1 MTLSE
6 RLELLVKLG
15 DHLRAG
21 DEFLEALMKRGSF
34 DNPWFTV
41 KNQQLAVRAIAEN
54 MLRPEKLDAWLESYD
69 IPEVRK
75 PKKVG
80 LVMAGNIP
88 LVGFHDWL
96 CVFVAGHH
104 ALVKLSEKDKFLF
117 PYFLKLLTRWDARME
132 DYTSLVEKLEGF
144 DAVIATGSNNSARY
158 FEQYFGRHP
167 HIIRK
172 NRNGAAVLTGDES
185 AADLE
190 ALGRDIFQYF
200 GMGCRNVAKVYV
212 PVGYDFEPLLEALHA
227 YKDLILHN
235 KYKNNFDYNIA
246 IKVLNKEEYRNNGC
260 VILSENTSLQSR
272 VSELNYEFYQDPD
285 DLEEKLAQREDEIQ
299 CVVAPEGTLKRPT
312 LPFGRAQQPELWD
325 YADGVDTLTFLL
337 NL

>member
-15 DHLRAG
+15 NHLRAG
-21 DEFLEALMKRGSF
+21 DEFLEALMKRSSF
-34 DNPWFTV
+34 HNPWFTV
-41 KNQQLAVRAIAEN
+41 ENQQLAVKAIAEN
-54 MLRPEKLDAWLESYD
+54 MLKPEKLDAWLEAYD
-69 IPEVRK
+69 MPEVRK

-117 PYFLKLLTRWDARME
+117 PYLLKLLTRWDARAE
-132 DYTSLVEKLEGF
+132 DCTSLVEKLEGF
-144 DAVIATGSNNSARY
+144 DAVIATGSNNSSRY

-172 NRNGAAVLTGDES
+172 NRNGVAVLTGEES
-185 AADLE
+185 AEDLE

-212 PVGYDFEPLLEALHA
+212 PEGYDFEPLLEALHA
-227 YKDLILHN
+227 YREILLHN

-260 VILSENTSLQSR
+260 VILSEDDSLQSR
-272 VSELNYEFYQDPD
+272 VSVLNYAFYGDRS
-285 DLEEKLAQREDEIQ
+285 DLEKMLARREGDIL
-299 CVVAPEGTLKRPT
+299 CGVAREGTLERPT
-312 LPFGRAQQPELWD
+312 LPFGQAQQPELWD
-325 YADGVDTLTFLL
+325 YADGVDTLAFLL
-337 NL
+337 KL